1 MKNKV
6 ISSSNNQNQIA
17 HIFSLYSMM
26 KYRDCHEEFY
36 NFVSVYGKKKIM
48 SILKAKGVQDYGISP
63 SVQKNVPYLLSC
75 KVADSATKQKYQ
87 YAKLYSNY
95 CISRY
100 SATDELNI
108 LDENKKQIMFD
119 CLVKNKSVDT
129 KKKFS
134 LMEIKKLVD
143 SGKIILL
150 AVKEKPLLE
159 CSVLSQ
165 DLQSVSDEHI
175 SNFEN
180 KYLFNRLFPIL
191 QYADKPEILNN
202 LAFYSK
208 QMPKISKEINK
219 ANRAVLKTVL
229 EYELQME
236 QIALSAQF
244 EKEQREMMKSIEN
257 YQNNA
262 GKLSKLLNLNQVL
275 LEKLSAGKHEVEGK
289 EDFFNF

>member
-159 CSVLSQ
+159 
-165 DLQSVSDEHI
+165 HI

-289 EDFFNF
+289 EVFFNF